1 MAGRSR
7 GNAKAGG
14 APPRLQ
20 PVDLRP
26 EHTTPAA
33 VARYAAAFAAGTPF
47 PHLVVRDVLP
57 DSLLRAVRDEV
68 LAGPRFAK
76 RNDLYDFSQSE
87 SLRLAGGPASAAL
100 CSTLYSPAFRA
111 WISSVT
117 GVETTA
123 QMDLSAAVYGP
134 GSYLLCHDDDL
145 AARRIAFIL
154 YLVPEDWDAA
164 RDGGTLDLFDSVPG
178 AAVETAAV
186 PRAVARRLAPAWNAL
201 AFFAVS
207 HLSHH
212 QVAEV
217 LSRAGRAGPRVSV
230 SGWFYGPPLA
240 RPPPPPP
247 PPVRF
252 IEPRLPPAEAEAAA
266 AASAKGLS
274 NPALDDGS
282 DDPLT
287 AWVSPAYLRR
297 GAMAAVAAQFA
308 RDASVQVRRGRG
320 EEVNRVAVIA
330 HRPPA
335 LTSRS

>member
-1 MAGRSR
+1 MASRSR
-7 GNAKAGG
+7 GGAKAEA
-14 APPRLQ
+14 APPRFE
-20 PVDLRP
+20 PAELRP
-26 EHTTPAA
+26 EHTAPAA
-33 VARYAAAFAAGTPF
+33 VARYAASFAAGTPF

-57 DSLLRAVRDEV
+57 DALLRAVRDEV
-68 LAGPRFAK
+68 LASPRFAK

-87 SLRLAGGPASAAL
+87 SLRLTGGPASAAL
-100 CSTLYSPAFRA
+100 CKTLYSQPFRA
-111 WISSVT
+111 WIGAVT

-164 RDGGTLDLFDSVPG
+164 RDGGTLDLFESELATTED
-178 AAVETAAV
+178 AAAV

-207 HLSHH
+207 HRSHH

-217 LSRAGRAGPRVSV
+217 LARPGRAGPRVSV

-240 RPPPPPP
+240 RPLPPPP

-252 IEPRLPPAEAEAAA
+252 IEPPPPPPEEEAAPA
-266 AASAKGLS
+266 GLC
-274 NPALDDGS
+274 NPVLNDGS
-282 DDPLT
+282 EDPLT

-308 RDASVQVRRGRG
+308 RDASVQVCWDAGVWPHGVR
-320 EEVNRVAVIA
+320 AA
-330 HRPPA
+330 
-335 LTSRS
+335 